1 MGHPRGKNLPA
12 LEHVRPMCSDEA
24 SQIPAEEDDPVQM
37 DSAMETNNNNGPITR
52 VSSTQPNRPTTI
64 KPMKMIIHHHQQVK
78 VRANPKISQIQS
90 IEVNTP
96 TESIALQAVSDPA
109 VETPVPE
116 TALDDDLIT
125 THLLLWRWNPNGGSS
140 WHTLRMAVRTR
151 NAKLAWERE
160 SWFMVP
166 RRNPLSNRKKE
177 AENWSKTSYV
187 VTRGT
192 KSLFWSKGHRRS
204 ELVENG
210 NSIQDS
216 PHQVSTRANF
226 ALPMDLDMETQ
237 GRNKECLWHQN
248 GSQTT
253 VP

>member
-125 THLLLWRWNPNGGSS
+125 THLLL
-140 WHTLRMAVRTR
+140 
-151 NAKLAWERE
+151 
-160 SWFMVP
+160 
-166 RRNPLSNRKKE
+166 
-177 AENWSKTSYV
+177 
-187 VTRGT
+187 
-192 KSLFWSKGHRRS
+192 
-204 ELVENG
+204 
-210 NSIQDS
+210 
-216 PHQVSTRANF
+216 
-226 ALPMDLDMETQ
+226 
-237 GRNKECLWHQN
+237 
-248 GSQTT
+248 
-253 VP
+253 